1 MKKPIL
7 TKLSGIV
14 AGTLLSTVAFI
25 PQAMAAE
32 ENVEALHQKIER
44 MEQMLN
50 SLQTELQDVR
60 SESRESIKKV
70 QVVEERVAVVN
81 RVPKQSN
88 SMIYFR
94 GGFARMNSGR
104 GNQVFTD
111 LFEGGQGLL
120 GNIDDHDSKGG
131 FYAGA
136 GIEHALTKDLWGMSD
151 AVAVFGEIMFE
162 FKKFDSKK
170 GIAVVPAAA
179 ANLSDNANAQ
189 GNGVGAPLSVNPAN
203 KNIGNR
209 ITLSQFTLTAA
220 PKLKFNPNG
229 SFHPWIIP
237 AGFAFHVIS
246 PPSDS
251 GTVLAA
257 GVMFGLGAEYEIA
270 DTLTV
275 GIDARYHLVGD
286 HTDGV
291 EVDGLTAGGYLG
303 FNF

>member
-14 AGTLLSTVAFI
+14 AGTLLSAVAFM

-32 ENVEALHQKIER
+32 ESVDALHQKIER

-81 RVPKQSN
+81 RVPKEKS
-88 SMIYFR
+88 SMVYFR

-104 GNQVFTD
+104 GTQVFTD
-111 LFEGGQGLL
+111 LFEGARAGDGSQ
-120 GNIDDHDSKGG
+120 IFPVDDHDSKGG

-136 GIEHALTKDLWGMSD
+136 GIEHTLTKDLWGMSD

-179 ANLSDNANAQ
+179 ANLGGGLN
-189 GNGVGAPLSVNPAN
+189 VNPTG
-203 KNIGNR
+203 KNIANR

-257 GVMFGLGAEYEIA
+257 GVMFGVGAEYEIA
-270 DTLTV
+270 NSFTV
-275 GIDARYHLVGD
+275 GVDARYHLVGD